1 MSELGRRRHR
11 ARARALELA
20 YEANMKSRA
29 FTLIV
34 GELPVTPD
42 PYTVLILTSAE
53 ENQVRIEQ
61 LIEQFSREWPLDR
74 LAVVDRLIMTLALAE
89 LIMSEP
95 PPTAVVL
102 DEAVELAKVY
112 STEESASFV
121 NGVLAA
127 CVTHLQ

>member
-1 MSELGRRRHR
+1 LSELGRRRHR

-61 LIEQFSREWPLDR
+61 LIEQFSREWPLER

-127 CVTHLQ
+127 CVEHLQ

>member
-1 MSELGRRRHR
+1 LSELGRRRHR

-61 LIEQFSREWPLDR
+61 LIQQFSREWTLDR

-89 LIMSEP
+89 LILNEP

-127 CVTHLQ
+127 CVEHLQ

>member
-29 FTLIV
+29 FTLIID
-34 GELPVTPD
+34 ELRVTPD

-53 ENQVRIEQ
+53 ENRTRIEG
-61 LIEQFSREWPLDR
+61 LIQEFSREWTIDR
-74 LAVVDRLIMTLALAE
+74 LAIVDRLIMTLALAE
-89 LIMSEP
+89 LILPEP

-112 STEESASFV
+112 STEESAPFV

-127 CVTHLQ
+127 CVEHLQ

>member
-1 MSELGRRRHR
+1 MSELGKRRHR

-53 ENQVRIEQ
+53 VNRVRIEQ
-61 LIEQFSREWPLDR
+61 LIEQFSREWTLDR

-89 LIMSEP
+89 LILNEP

-127 CVTHLQ
+127 CVEHLQ

>member
-1 MSELGRRRHR
+1 
-11 ARARALELA
+11 
-20 YEANMKSRA
+20 MKSRA

-34 GELPVTPD
+34 GELAVTPD

-53 ENQVRIEQ
+53 ENRARIEE
-61 LIEQFSREWPLDR
+61 LIQEFSREWTLDR

-89 LIMSEP
+89 LILNEP

-112 STEESASFV
+112 STKESASFV

-127 CVTHLQ
+127 CVEHLQ